1 MIMIVLLLTLG
12 IIAVII
18 GVSGILDGLP
28 IILSVVFFSLSFSLF
43 VISDIGVM
51 RDNTIISEIEYLKI
65 IQNIN
70 GTYSIIDK
78 EYNKIFPTV
87 IISDKTVFIKKEYVH
102 KGIKSLFFINTSNR
116 KLYLN
121 IKDVE
126 K

>member
-1 MIMIVLLLTLG
+1 MIMVVLSLILG

-18 GVSGILDGLP
+18 GVSGVLDELP
-28 IILSVVFFSLSFSLF
+28 IILSVVFFSLSFSLL
-43 VISDIGVM
+43 VISDMGVM
-51 RDNTIISEIEYLKI
+51 RDYTTMSEIEYLKI

-102 KGIKSLFFINTSNR
+102 KGIKSLFFINTSKR

>member
-1 MIMIVLLLTLG
+1 MIMIVLLLILG

-18 GVSGILDGLP
+18 GVSGVLDELP
-28 IILSVVFFSLSFSLF
+28 IILSVVFFSLSFSLL

-102 KGIKSLFFINTSNR
+102 KGIKSLFFINTSKR